1 MTSPG
6 EFQELEPPR
15 PRRKIGRWIL
25 LGLLAVGGW
34 FGWQQFRGTNE
45 LEAAGAPGSFGD
57 AAHNVVAPAGVRI
70 KVEVQNATATRGL
83 ARRATLYLRDRGF
96 DVVAFGNASERRDST
111 LVLDR
116 SGHPDWA
123 ALVATSMKGKVESRP
138 DSSRYLDVTVLVG
151 SDWRPPALP
160 FYP

>member
-1 MTSPG
+1 MTAPG
-6 EFQELEPPR
+6 EFEEPEPPR
-15 PRRKIGRWIL
+15 PRKKIGRWL
-25 LGLLAVGGW
+25 LLALLVVGAW
-34 FGWQQFRGTNE
+34 LAWDHYRGADAIE
-45 LEAAGAPGSFGD
+45 AGAPGSFD
-57 AAHNVVAPAGVRI
+57 DSTYNVVAPAGVRI

-96 DVVAFGNASERRDST
+96 DVVSFGNASERRDST

-116 SGHPDWA
+116 SGHSDWA
-123 ALVATSMKGKVESRP
+123 ALVAAAMKARAESRP

-151 SDWRPPALP
+151 SDWRPPPLP

>member
-1 MTSPG
+1 MTDPG
-6 EFQELEPPR
+6 QFEQIEPPR
-15 PRRKIGRWIL
+15 PRRKVGRWVL
-25 LGLLAVGGW
+25 LLLLLATGAWYGWDYYRGG
-34 FGWQQFRGTNE
+34 
-45 LEAAGAPGSFGD
+45 ADSDAGAPGSFD
-57 AAHNVVAPAGVRI
+57 DPSYNVTAPAGTRI

-123 ALVATSMKGKVESRP
+123 ELVAAAMKGRAESRP

-160 FYP
+160 LYP

>member
-1 MTSPG
+1 MTSPADY
-6 EFQELEPPR
+6 ELDPPPQ
-15 PRRKIGRWIL
+15 PRRKLGRWLLLLLL
-25 LGLLAVGGW
+25 LGLGGW
-34 FGWQQFRGTNE
+34 FAWIRYAGGPAIASGT
-45 LEAAGAPGSFGD
+45 PGTFDEPS
-57 AAHNVVAPAGVRI
+57 HNVVAPAGVRI

-96 DVVAFGNASERRDST
+96 DVVSFGNASERRDST

-116 SGHPDWA
+116 SGHADWA
-123 ALVATSMKGKVESRP
+123 ALVATAMKARAESRP

-151 SDWRPPALP
+151 GDWRPPALP

>member
-1 MTSPG
+1 MTNPG
-6 EFQELEPPR
+6 EFEELEPPR
-15 PRRKIGRWIL
+15 PRRKIGRWL
-25 LGLLAVGGW
+25 LLLLLLTGAGW
-34 FGWQQFRGTNE
+34 FGWDYYRRSTSPP
-45 LEAAGAPGSFGD
+45 AGAPGTFD
-57 AAHNVVAPAGVRI
+57 EKAYNVVAPAGVRI

-111 LVLDR
+111 IVLDR

-123 ALVATSMKGKVESRP
+123 ALIAKAMSARAESRP
-138 DSSRYLDVTVLVG
+138 DTSRYLDVTVLVG
-151 SDWRPPALP
+151 KDWRPPTLP